1 MQVSLEEI
9 SSLGRKLTI
18 TIPNDK
24 IQSQVNN
31 RLNSLKGSV
40 KVDGFRPGKV
50 PLNIIKQRHGAQ
62 VHQEVLVQEMQNSYQ
77 EAIIQEKLNPVT
89 SPKIEP
95 QEAQPGE
102 DIVFVATLDIYPEF
116 DLADFTALEV
126 SLNMAEVKEENVDE
140 ALQRIQK
147 QRMNW
152 SLCEEK
158 AEKGHRITIDFTGRL
173 DGEEFEGGKA
183 QDFAMV
189 LGESNMIA
197 GFEDPLFAMKVGEE
211 KTFAVTFPEDYNNQ
225 SLAGK
230 ETEFDV
236 KVKKLEKGELPEI
249 NEEFI
254 TSLGVDGTLETLRA
268 EIRNSLEMEA
278 KKQAS
283 SQAKQAV
290 MKLLLDNHEFEL
302 PESMITQE
310 VAALREQA
318 QKNYQIEGASELG
331 DDLFVDEAKQRVKLG
346 LIVGQI
352 VREHKLQVSQ
362 ERVNGHIQDLA
373 RQYPDSQEVIN
384 YYTTNN
390 QARAQVESLVME
402 EQVVDSVIEKV
413 KVTENKIGFDEITKN
428 L

>member
-1 MQVSLEEI
+1 
-9 SSLGRKLTI
+9 
-18 TIPNDK
+18 
-24 IQSQVNN
+24 
-31 RLNSLKGSV
+31 
-40 KVDGFRPGKV
+40 
-50 PLNIIKQRHGAQ
+50 
-62 VHQEVLVQEMQNSYQ
+62 
-77 EAIIQEKLNPVT
+77 
-89 SPKIEP
+89 
-95 QEAQPGE
+95 
-102 DIVFVATLDIYPEF
+102 
-116 DLADFTALEV
+116 
-126 SLNMAEVKEENVDE
+126 
-140 ALQRIQK
+140 
-147 QRMNW
+147 
-152 SLCEEK
+152 
-158 AEKGHRITIDFTGRL
+158 
-173 DGEEFEGGKA
+173 
-183 QDFAMV
+183 
-189 LGESNMIA
+189 
-197 GFEDPLFAMKVGEE
+197 
-211 KTFAVTFPEDYNNQ
+211 
-225 SLAGK
+225 
-230 ETEFDV
+230 
-236 KVKKLEKGELPEI
+236 VKKLEKGELPEI